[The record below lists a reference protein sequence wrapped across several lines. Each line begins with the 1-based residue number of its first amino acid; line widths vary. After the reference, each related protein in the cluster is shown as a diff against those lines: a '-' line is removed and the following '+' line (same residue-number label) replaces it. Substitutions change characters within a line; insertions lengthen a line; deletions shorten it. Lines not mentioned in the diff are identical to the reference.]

1 MSIQEL
7 IELVR
12 RKLISLNGARSHAYL
27 VGDVEAL
34 VDLDAKIET
43 TQASLDQLLTLV

>member
-1 MSIQEL
+1 VSIQEL
-7 IELVR
+7 IDLVQ
-12 RKLISLNGARSHAYL
+12 RKLTSLNSARSHAYL
-27 VGDVEAL
+27 VGDVSSV